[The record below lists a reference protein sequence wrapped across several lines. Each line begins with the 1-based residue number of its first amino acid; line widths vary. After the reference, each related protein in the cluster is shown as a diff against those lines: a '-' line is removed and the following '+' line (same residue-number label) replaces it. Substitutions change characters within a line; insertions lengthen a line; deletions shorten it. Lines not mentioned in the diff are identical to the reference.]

1 MRITGIHLHVRR
13 SRPLIVVAAAATLVT
28 ALLGPSP
35 SVAEA
40 GSDQDPTV
48 LTSLSPAGLPA
59 PGVPRVSPGKPLPKK
74 SGTVPLQAGLTVTGA
89 RSTSPTTGDVAA
101 LAAGTVVAS
110 TRKVALRALV
120 IAQSPADY
128 SLATWRTTMDRVG
141 ASYDVLYSR
150 SQDLTVPD
158 LVRANGTGKYNA
170 VLLTDAMQAYVDESG
185 AFLSAFSDTEWNI
198 LWAYERDFGV
208 RQATLYASYGAW
220 PEDYCLRQGTEGGT
234 GSSTISSRL
243 TADGATIFD
252 YLKPTAVVPITESY
266 VYRDTVDT
274 ACGATPVLTADGGDV
289 LGVRTVS
296 ADGRDRM
303 ALTFTSNENLLQAN
317 LLAIG
322 LFRWASRGLYFGEK
336 RHYLE
341 LDVDDWF
348 NASDEIDV
356 AATRAADEAGTNP
369 ERRILVKPDAF
380 RMTGHD
386 AYSARTQQN
395 ALRAAYP
402 LLSSFKLNAAFNGEG
417 ADLTA
422 NKTCYPAGGVDRLTS
437 TSRCIKGDIEWINH
451 TYSHPKMNSTD
462 YATSYAEIDRN
473 RQVASQLGLS
483 SGKQVLKTGEYS
495 GLGVFNTD
503 PTNDIDPPNV
513 DDIYQSNPHL
523 LAASKALGVKYLHGN
538 MSFEAHQ
545 PTCFNCG
552 VIHPMESAITIVP
565 DWPTNVAY
573 FATTPEQETFFY
585 NYFYGPG
592 GKFAFFAEDQTYA
605 QVVAN
610 ESSQALQQISAGSI
624 YAHTMHIANL
634 YDYGGGRTLAFDWA
648 NAVAQRF
655 SALYAVPL
663 VDMPWQD
670 LAEYVADRN
679 RHFAQLGAGVD
690 AVYDPT
696 TARITVV
703 SPNAGKVTVSGAK
716 GSGATTYGSDT
727 STELTL
733 KRGTALAVPAA
744 LLP

>member
-1 MRITGIHLHVRR
+1 MRITGRHLRR
-13 SRPLIVVAAAATLVT
+13 SRPLVAVAAAATLVT
-28 ALLGPSP
+28 ALVGSSP
-35 SVAEA
+35 SVAET
-40 GSDQDPTV
+40 GSGQETTL
-48 LTSLSPAGLPA
+48 LTSLTQGGNLAPA
-59 PGVPRVSPGKPLPKK
+59 PPEVPPGKPLPKK
-74 SGTVPLQAGLTVTGA
+74 SGTVPLQPDLTVAG
-89 RSTSPTTGDVAA
+89 STSTSSTTGDATPMAA
-101 LAAGTVVAS
+101 AAVVPS

-120 IAQSPADY
+120 IAQNPDDY

-150 SQDLTVPD
+150 SQDLTAAD
-158 LVRANGTGKYNA
+158 LVRADGTGKYNA
-170 VLLTDAMQAYVDESG
+170 VLLTDAMQAYVDDSG

-198 LWAYERDFGV
+198 LWAYERDYGV

-243 TADGATIFD
+243 TAEGVKIFD

-274 ACGATPVLTADGGDV
+274 ACGAEPVLTSDTGDI
-289 LGVRTVS
+289 LGVRSVS
-296 ADGRDRM
+296 VDGRDRM

-322 LFRWASRGLYFGEK
+322 LFRWASKGLYFGEK

-341 LDVDDWF
+341 LDIDDWF

-356 AATRAADEAGTNP
+356 AATKAADEAGTNP
-369 ERRILVKPDAF
+369 DRRILVKPDAF

-386 AYSARTQQN
+386 AYNARTQQN
-395 ALRAAYP
+395 ALRAAFP

-417 ADLTA
+417 ADPTA
-422 NKTCYPAGGVDRLTS
+422 NKTCYPAGGVDTLTA
-437 TSRCIKGDIEWINH
+437 TSRCIRGDIEWINH

-473 RQVASQLGLS
+473 RQVAARLGLTS
-483 SGKQVLKTGEYS
+483 PKQVLKTGEYS

-513 DDIYQSNPHL
+513 DDIYQSNPNL
-523 LAASKALGVKYLHGN
+523 LAAGKALGVTYMHGN
-538 MSFEAHQ
+538 MSFKAHQ

-552 VIHPMESAITIVP
+552 VIHPMENAITIVP

-592 GKFAFFAEDQTYA
+592 GKFAFFSEDQTYA

-634 YDYGGGRTLAFDWA
+634 YDYGGGQTLAFDWV
-648 NAVAQRF
+648 NAIAQKY
-655 SALYAVPL
+655 SALYSVPL
-663 VDMPWQD
+663 IDMPWQD
-670 LAEYVADRN
+670 LADYVADRN
-679 RHFAQLGAGVD
+679 RHFAQLGVGVD

-696 TARITVV
+696 TAEITVV
-703 SPNAGKVTVSGAK
+703 SPDAGRVTVSGAR
-716 GSGATTYGSDT
+716 GRGATTYGSDT
-727 STELTL
+727 STELNL
-733 KRGTALAVPAA
+733 KRGTAVVVPAV